1 MLNQNMKDEIALIK
15 QQVDIDKLN
24 KSPTPDVQEKQVQ
37 SLSEKSSLVISGIDV
52 VNDLLGQ
59 IDSTSGSTNPGEYKP
74 PFKDADL
81 VDVHDSMLKSMKDI
95 KMLVQTYSQE
105 EKLKNDAEKKK
116 LDELERKTGL
126 EMETSP

>member
-1 MLNQNMKDEIALIK
+1 
-15 QQVDIDKLN
+15 
-24 KSPTPDVQEKQVQ
+24 
-37 SLSEKSSLVISGIDV
+37 
-52 VNDLLGQ
+52 
-59 IDSTSGSTNPGEYKP
+59 
-74 PFKDADL
+74 
-81 VDVHDSMLKSMKDI
+81 MKDI